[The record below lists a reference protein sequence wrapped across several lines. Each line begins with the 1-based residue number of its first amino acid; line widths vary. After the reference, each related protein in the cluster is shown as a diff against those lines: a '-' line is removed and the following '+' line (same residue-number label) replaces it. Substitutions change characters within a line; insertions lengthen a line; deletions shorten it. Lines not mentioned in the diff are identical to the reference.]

1 MPSTTYRVLLP
12 LLLALLAFFSL
23 CAPVR
28 AQTADGLRA
37 GVRDWVAT
45 QAGVAPD
52 LVDVAP
58 LDARVK
64 VPPCPAGYAHDWPFA
79 SRDTVRVRCDAV
91 GWQLYA
97 RVTLSKPQNLVVAAR
112 PLAAGRVLAADDL
125 AVKALPRHARDGFE
139 TPAAIIGR
147 IVRAPVAAGAPVLA
161 GDLEEGQTL
170 VRLAQAVKAGTA
182 LKSELL
188 KLESVPRNRVPPGA
202 VTGLAA
208 LDDARAVRDL
218 PAGHLLL
225 AADLTFSRP
234 ALVARRALAAGQFAD
249 PTLFELAPVP
259 ARDTNVAFVTDL
271 KGHEHSE
278 LARTLQP
285 GEPLRASD
293 LRPALLVKR
302 GDAVT
307 LTVRTSGGLEITLR
321 AEALQDGRYGERV
334 NLKNP
339 ESGRVLPAIV
349 TGKNT
354 ARGT

>member
-1 MPSTTYRVLLP
+1 MPSTTYRVPLA
-12 LLLALLAFFSL
+12 LLLALLAFVALSL
-23 CAPVR
+23 PVR
-28 AQTADGLRA
+28 AQTADGVRA
-37 GVRDWVAT
+37 GVRDWVAG
-45 QAGVAPD
+45 QVSVAPD

-91 GWQLYA
+91 GWQLYV
-97 RVTLSKPQNLVVAAR
+97 RVSLSKPQSMVVAAR

-125 AVKALPRHARDGFE
+125 TVKALPRNARDGFE
-139 TPAAIIGR
+139 TPAAIVGR
-147 IVRAPVAAGAPVLA
+147 IVRAPIAAGAPVFA
-161 GDLEEGQTL
+161 ADLEDGQTL

-182 LKSELL
+182 LKSDLV
-188 KLESVPRNRVPPGA
+188 KLETVARNRVPPGA

-225 AADLTFSRP
+225 AADLAFSRQ
-234 ALVARRALAAGQFAD
+234 AMVARKALAAGQLAE
-249 PTLFELAPVP
+249 PALFELAPVP
-259 ARDTNVAFVTDL
+259 ARDASVAFVTDL
-271 KGHEHSE
+271 RGHEHSE

-293 LRPALLVKR
+293 LRPAVLVRR